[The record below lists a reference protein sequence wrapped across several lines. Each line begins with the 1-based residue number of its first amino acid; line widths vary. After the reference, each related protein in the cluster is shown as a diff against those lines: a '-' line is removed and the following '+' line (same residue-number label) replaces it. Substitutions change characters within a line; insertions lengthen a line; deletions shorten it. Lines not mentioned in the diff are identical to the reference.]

1 MKAIAITPKVKDSLA
16 LQDRDVPVP
25 EKNQILLK
33 VLMVGVCGTDRDIV
47 SGFYGERPEGSTS
60 LILGHESLCRVSSFG
75 EKVTG
80 FKRNQLVV
88 PTVRRPCPENC
99 LNCRN
104 KESDFCLTG
113 HYKEH
118 GIKQLDGFA
127 SEQSLSDASYVVK
140 LPEQLSD
147 VGVLLEPLTIVE
159 KGLVQSFQI
168 QNSRLKWKPT
178 KALVLGAGPVGLLAT
193 AILRLKGIEVD
204 TVATRSEDSL
214 KAKLVKQ
221 CGAKYVNSK
230 NTDIKSLN
238 FKYDLVFEGTG
249 NPSVALEAQELI
261 GQNGV
266 VCYLGIYRQD
276 QESEDVGKL
285 FTEMV
290 LGNKVCFGSVNAN
303 RTYFEKG
310 ARDLVNIKKK
320 WPGFLESMITKRVK
334 PEDFSTAYS
343 PETQEEIKTIID
355 FQ

>member
-1 MKAIAITPKVKDSLA
+1 MITPKVKDSLA
-16 LQDRDVPVP
+16 LQDREIPVP
-25 EKNQILLK
+25 GRNQVLLRVLK
-33 VLMVGVCGTDRDIV
+33 VGICGTDRDII
-47 SGFYGERPEGSTS
+47 SGFYGEPPEGSND
-60 LILGHESLCRVSSFG
+60 LVLGHESLCRISSLG

-80 FKRNQLVV
+80 LTRNQLVV

-104 KESDFCLTG
+104 NESDFCLTG

-127 SEQSLSDASYVVK
+127 SELSLSDAGYVVK
-140 LPEQLSD
+140 LPEELSD

-159 KGLVQSFQI
+159 KGLIQSFKI
-168 QNSRLKWKPT
+168 QDSRLKWKPT

-193 AILRLKGIEVD
+193 AILKLKGMEVD
-204 TVATRSEDSL
+204 TVATRSEESL
-214 KAKLVKQ
+214 KARLVEQ
-221 CGAKYVNSK
+221 TGAKYINSK
-230 NTDIKSLN
+230 NTDLHSFD
-238 FKYDLVFEGTG
+238 FKYDLVFEVTG
-249 NPSVALEAQELI
+249 NASVALEAQELI

-290 LGNKVCFGSVNAN
+290 LGNKVYFGSVNAN
-303 RTYFEKG
+303 KTYFERG
-310 ARDLVNIKKK
+310 AKDLVSIKKK
-320 WPGFLESMITKRVK
+320 WAGFLESMITKRVK
-334 PEDFSTAYS
+334 PEDYSTAYS
-343 PETQEEIKTIID
+343 PETQEEIKTVIE